1 LAVNAVY
8 AGSAVINDVAW
19 YSGNSGNATHPVGG
33 KAPNGLGIYDMT
45 GNVWL
50 LG

>member
-19 YSGNSGNATHPVGG
+19 YSGNSGNVSHPVAM
-33 KAPNGLGIYDMT
+33 KKPNALGLYDMT

-50 LG
+50 